1 MYPRCPDHIGG
12 GGVKHFACIRPFQS
26 HNKPMRQ
33 VLSLAFSVEQSSVVI
48 CSRAQLAAS
57 GYENQTPGNS
67 LSGTYIRYIS
77 ATRSEKWRLQGPRPG
92 FESLLHHLFSWLTL
106 GNLVPPSLNFLIC
119 KMGPVTESTS

>member
-12 GGVKHFACIRPFQS
+12 SVKHFACIRPFQS

-33 VLSLAFSVEQSSVVI
+33 VLSLAFSVEQSSMVI

-57 GYENQTPGNS
+57 GYENQTQGIS

-77 ATRSEKWRLQGPRPG
+77 TTRSEKWRLQSPRPG
-92 FESLLHHLFSWLTL
+92 FESLLHHVFSWSTL
-106 GNLVPPSLNFLIC
+106 GSLVPPSLNFLIC